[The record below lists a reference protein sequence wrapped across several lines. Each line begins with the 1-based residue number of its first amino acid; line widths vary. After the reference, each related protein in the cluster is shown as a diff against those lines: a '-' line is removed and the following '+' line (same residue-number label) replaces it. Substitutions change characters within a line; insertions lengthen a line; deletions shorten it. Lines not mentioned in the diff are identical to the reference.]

1 MTLSAKDAARL
12 TAYHQRVKSLK
23 DRKNFAS
30 SSSGANVLKAS
41 QGVVNKGALLKS
53 DDDAYSTLNE
63 CHNLRTYTMIINLS
77 DDVQID
83 TILVTNHE
91 DFSAQLGDMSFY
103 GSIDYPP

>member
-1 MTLSAKDAARL
+1 MKN
-12 TAYHQRVKSLK
+12 
-23 DRKNFAS
+23 RKNFAS

-41 QGVVNKGALLKS
+41 EGIVNKGALLKS
-53 DDDAYSTLNE
+53 DDDTYLTVNE
-63 CHNLRTYTMIINLS
+63 CHQFKTNTVIVNLS

-103 GSIDYPP
+103 GSIDYPPEDEKWTYLGSLDPEKSA